1 MQCGIVI
8 FIVLA
13 VLLGIQIIIYRRFT
27 AWRLREKDELQ
38 KNYQNLLE
46 EEKSLKSEG
55 GKVEGKIGEQFLF
68 YDVTRRITPLLDRRE
83 LFSTFSEGIKDF
95 DIDEVS
101 FQRPLKKS
109 DHLEFQLGS
118 DPSNVMSV
126 KTSSKKGIEYLP
138 LFAKLLG
145 LCLERINLYEKLQ
158 QLSIYDTLTGVHN
171 RRYFMKRL
179 FEEFERAKK
188 TKLNLS
194 FLMADIDHFKKV
206 NDTYGHLVGDVV
218 LREIGTIVKGNI
230 REIDFVAR
238 YGGEEFAV
246 ILPDTD
252 RAGAI
257 LVAERISTIVSQK
270 KIKAFDETVNV
281 TVSVGVASYPEN
293 TVHPDVLI
301 EIADKALYKAK
312 TSGRS
317 RVGWF

>member
-1 MQCGIVI
+1 MYCGIIIVI
-8 FIVLA
+8 FAALF
-13 VLLGIQIIIYRRFT
+13 LGIQVIVFRRFI
-27 AWRLREKDELQ
+27 AQRLKEKEYLQ
-38 KNYQNLLE
+38 QSYKQLLE
-46 EEKSLKSEG
+46 EEESLKHEK
-55 GKVEGKIGEQFLF
+55 GKVEERIGGQFLF
-68 YDVTRRITPLLDRRE
+68 YDVTRKIAPLLDRKD
-83 LFSTFSEGIKDF
+83 LFSVFSEGIKDF
-95 DIDEVS
+95 DIDEIS
-101 FQRPLKKS
+101 FHTPLSGS

-118 DPSNVMSV
+118 DPSNIMSV
-126 KTSSKKGIEYLP
+126 KTRSKKGIEYLP

-158 QLSIYDTLTGVHN
+158 QLSIYDTLTEVHN
-171 RRYFMKRL
+171 RRYFLQRL

-188 TKLNLS
+188 SNLNLS
-194 FLMADIDHFKKV
+194 FLMADIDHFKKI

-218 LREIGTIVKGNI
+218 LREIAQSMKGNI

-238 YGGEEFAV
+238 YGGEEFSI

-257 LVAERISTIVSQK
+257 LVAERISTLISQK
-270 KIKAFDETVNV
+270 KIKAFDETVSV
-281 TVSVGVASYPEN
+281 TVSVGVAAYPEN